1 MYGLALAGLALPLC
15 CTAATMTG
23 SVRDPAGTPLVAA
36 QVTVQR
42 LPGPFAPLETVASGP
57 TSALGTF
64 QLAFAGGCG
73 LQCRVTVTAAGRVV
87 APDAYSRMAGPD
99 DTVNGLDFVAGLPAT
114 LEVEV
119 RDAATTL
126 AIGGPA
132 PDIDFL
138 DDFTAAPPVAI
149 GTGRWRFTGLFPG
162 ATRVC
167 VRSASDAYVDECHG
181 GQQLPLN
188 GSVDAVTPLILAE
201 GANST
206 LTIALDPGATLTG
219 VLRDRHRGDQPIANA
234 QAQLQL
240 FTLPGVLLATIPVRA
255 DASGRYTV
263 AGLAEGAVR
272 LTLSVLEPYY
282 TPMRYPG
289 LDCIQPEDCAGSAGS
304 YVAMNGTGVTD
315 NLGFDLFPGGVLR
328 GRVTAA
334 PGSTG
339 IAGVEVQQYDSVG
352 FLGWL
357 PAQRTTTA
365 ADGSWELA
373 NIEPGLPIRLGT
385 RNRDG
390 WLDLGWPAAECNQ
403 AECANGADIGVAHGI
418 AQAAYDFS
426 LAAGR
431 AIEGTVAV
439 GSADPSGVDGT
450 LHVYRLQA
458 GQPVLAWR
466 EPVVAGSTYR
476 TRGFPAGTHFA
487 VATVDDLVP
496 QCQVY
501 LAQACQASNPV
512 PDVATATPI
521 VLPAATATVPGVD
534 FSFVIDRVSA
544 DGFEPAPAAALN
556 R

>member
-1 MYGLALAGLALPLC
+1 MYGLAFAGLALPLC

-23 SVRDPAGTPLVAA
+23 SVRDLAGSPLVAA

-64 QLAFAGGCG
+64 QLAFAGGCA
-73 LQCRVTVTAAGRVV
+73 LQCRVTVTAGGRVV
-87 APDAYSRMAGPD
+87 APVAYSRMAGPD

-132 PDIDFL
+132 PEIDFL

-188 GSVDAVTPLILAE
+188 GSVDAVTPLTLAE
-201 GANST
+201 GANT
-206 LTIALDPGATLTG
+206 AQAIALDPGATLTG

-240 FTLPGVLLATIPVRA
+240 FTLPGALLATIPVRT
-255 DASGRYTV
+255 DAGGRYTV

-328 GRVTAA
+328 GRVAA
-334 PGSTG
+334 AAGNAP
-339 IAGVEVQQYDSVG
+339 IAGAQVQVYEPAG

-357 PAQRTTTA
+357 PADRVTTA
-365 ADGSWELA
+365 ADGTWEVTHLR
-373 NIEPGLPIRLGT
+373 PGTPIRLGT

-390 WLDLGWPAAECNQ
+390 WIDRGWPASDCSQ
-403 AECANGADIGVAHGI
+403 AECTNGSDIGVAHGI
-418 AQAAYDFS
+418 AAAAYDFA

-431 AIEGTVAV
+431 AIEGTIAP
-439 GSADPSGVDGT
+439 GTADPAGVAAT
-450 LHVYRLQA
+450 LRVYALQA
-458 GQPVLAWR
+458 GQPVLAWL
-466 EPVVAGSTYR
+466 ESVPAGTTYR
-476 TRGFPAGTHFA
+476 TRGFPEGTHFA
-487 VATVDDLVP
+487 VATVDDLAP

-501 LAQACQASNPV
+501 LAQVCQASNPV

-521 VLPAATATVPGVD
+521 VLPSTISTVPGVD
-534 FSFVIDRVSA
+534 FSFVIDRMSA
-544 DGFEPAPAAALN
+544 DGFEPAPASALN